1 MVDVLVAFL
10 ECLPEPVIPT
20 ALYELALE
28 ASNSSQA
35 MAEVRLERGDQLIE
49 DKEDSL

>member
-1 MVDVLVAFL
+1 MVDVLIAFL

-28 ASNSSQA
+28 ASDSSQA
-35 MAEVRLERGDQLIE
+35 MIEVTMQDGFFIDTETYHI
-49 DKEDSL
+49 K